1 MFKIASEY
9 ERVKATA
16 ELKKEK
22 PKIKVEFVKSYLQYR
37 AGKIVELEE
46 DNAREFIKSGFTREK
61 KE

>member
-1 MFKIASEY
+1 M
-9 ERVKATA
+9 TA

-46 DNAREFIKSGFTREK
+46 DNAREFIKSGFAREK